1 MNTQSNSKT
10 RPRKSSK
17 KKTSEQRSGMRE
29 DSKLKKY
36 KNGSPGLFNQRKYSN
51 DGVMRGG
58 GQMKSTAHLP
68 VNELGE
74 FQQQFFSSVKGV
86 G

>member
-10 RPRKSSK
+10 RPRKSLK
-17 KKTSEQRSGMRE
+17 KKSSEQKIRVESQ
-29 DSKLKKY
+29 SKLKKY

-51 DGVMRGG
+51 DGVMGG
-58 GQMKSTAHLP
+58 VQMKSTAHLP

-74 FQQQFFSSVKGV
+74 F
-86 G
+86 

>member
-10 RPRKSSK
+10 RPRKSIK
-17 KKTSEQRSGMRE
+17 KKTTEQKSGMQV
-29 DSKLKKY
+29 DSISKKY

-51 DGVMRGG
+51 DGVVGG
-58 GQMKSTAHLP
+58 VQMKSTAHLP

-74 FQQQFFSSVKGV
+74 FQQ
-86 G
+86 